1 MCLVILRPAHGVHSF
16 LHSLKRRFPS
26 ISFPVITVRR
36 RIRWYVRTAVA
47 LVARSIDVVRVVI
60 VVRVREM
67 DAILATHIIAVVV
80 GNMVAIIII
89 IVVVVVVVRVVVVR
103 VVVVRDE
110 IKCTV
115 AS

>member
-1 MCLVILRPAHGVHSF
+1 
-16 LHSLKRRFPS
+16 
-26 ISFPVITVRR
+26 
-36 RIRWYVRTAVA
+36 
-47 LVARSIDVVRVVI
+47 
-60 VVRVREM
+60 M

-115 AS
+115 ASWFE